1 MVLCIRN
8 KAGFNMSSIDSA
20 SGRYERKDEASGL
33 HEFWIGETNGKAVTI
48 HFGKVG
54 TPGHRG
60 SREFNTTE
68 AAREFLTK
76 RIQKKMEEGYQK
88 V

>member
-1 MVLCIRN
+1 
-8 KAGFNMSSIDSA
+8 MSE
-20 SGRYERKDEASGL
+20 SGISTGLYELKDEKGGR
-33 HEFWIGETNGKAVTI
+33 HEFWIGEAQSKTVTI

-60 SREFNTTE
+60 SREFKTSE
-68 AAREFLTK
+68 AALKFLDT
-76 RIQKKMEEGYQK
+76 RLQQKVEEGYRQ